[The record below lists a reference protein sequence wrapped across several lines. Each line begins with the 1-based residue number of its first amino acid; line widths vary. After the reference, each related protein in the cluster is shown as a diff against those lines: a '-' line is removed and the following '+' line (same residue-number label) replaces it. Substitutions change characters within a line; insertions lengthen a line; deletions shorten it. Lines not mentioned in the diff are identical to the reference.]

1 MEQAVNWRS
10 EILGAVILTVLA
22 LGWIDWLWVFGVEAS
37 KSYTWW
43 ALIYHL
49 GN

>member
-1 MEQAVNWRS
+1 MNWRS

-22 LGWIDWLWVFGVEAS
+22 LGWLDLLWVFGVENS
-37 KSYTWW
+37 RHYTWW
-43 ALIYHL
+43 ALIVHL

>member
-1 MEQAVNWRS
+1 MNWRS

-22 LGWIDWLWVFGVEAS
+22 LGWLDLFGPQ
-37 KSYTWW
+37 YTWW
-43 ALIYHL
+43 ALIHYL